1 MTIDGSKN
9 CHKFLFSSYCML
21 RNSFFFFLMIRR
33 PPRSTLFPYTTLFRS
48 GLETHRDIRNK
59 ELLKVTVAPG
69 RRFDVPTPEHAMTS
83 ISASSMSGYSPL
95 DLLKQELAKE
105 VSAGKV
111 SATDQTALSSALD
124 DIDSALQSGSSSSS
138 STTSSS
144 TPPSPK
150 EMQSKIDDLIQSE
163 VDSGKLTADQ
173 ASELKNVF
181 ANAFSGGPGGAGG
194 PPPADDSSSDTTS
207 STSSSSSSSSSS
219 STSSDL

>member
-1 MTIDGSKN
+1 
-9 CHKFLFSSYCML
+9 
-21 RNSFFFFLMIRR
+21 
-33 PPRSTLFPYTTLFRS
+33 
-48 GLETHRDIRNK
+48 
-59 ELLKVTVAPG
+59 
-69 RRFDVPTPEHAMTS
+69 MTS

-138 STTSSS
+138 STMSSS

-219 STSSDL
+219 STSSDLEELLKKLLEALQSSNSSKTSSYSANGSSSSSTTSKSLVVDFSA